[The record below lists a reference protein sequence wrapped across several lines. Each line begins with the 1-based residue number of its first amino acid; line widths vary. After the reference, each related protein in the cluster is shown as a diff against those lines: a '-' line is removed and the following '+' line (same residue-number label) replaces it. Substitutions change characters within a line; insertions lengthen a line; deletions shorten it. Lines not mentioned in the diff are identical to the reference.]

1 MPLIDDAGQIRTYE
15 ACPRE
20 STITT
25 RGIVYSY

>member
-25 RGIVYSY
+25 RGNSY